1 MNNNLTDYDQEMITA
16 LYRTI
21 GYLGEQGTSTPEIR
35 RVLCDEIT
43 KIEDKAKATQ
53 TITKQDLDDLSTTGN
68 HKDIRIEK
76 VEEIEEEADWLDFNC
91 KASPCHY

>member
-35 RVLCDEIT
+35 KVLCNEIT
-43 KIEDKAKATQ
+43 KIEEKAKA
-53 TITKQDLDDLSTTGN
+53 
-68 HKDIRIEK
+68 
-76 VEEIEEEADWLDFNC
+76 EEIEEEADWMDFNC
-91 KASPCHY
+91 TMSPCHY

>member
-76 VEEIEEEADWLDFNC
+76 L
-91 KASPCHY
+91 KK

>member
-43 KIEDKAKATQ
+43 KIEDKAK
-53 TITKQDLDDLSTTGN
+53 
-68 HKDIRIEK
+68 